1 MKGKD
6 SFKGM
11 PSRKAKGKG
20 DGKNK
25 GGKQFQQPPQAS
37 VAQQASSSTSQTSE
51 NQKLPRPRK
60 AGVMIMIPIGQMTG
74 QHGNPITDMMEIL
87 PRWLVQLLL
96 LGNWPLQRTSVQNI
110 FKTFLCT
117 DRRTKT
123 TGSVFLLFACSDI
136 SGTNS
141 CPSWLT
147 CFCLCRCCTSASKI
161 WAGNHFRAS
170 GSLKRAS
177 QPIPVTSIR
186 MNNTRAHSIPILRR
200 SVYIWIM
207 IMVPS
212 KHSCVSTWI
221 LVLIRLMWFLTQ
233 VVPEPWVPALR

>member
-87 PRWLVQLLL
+87 PR
-96 LGNWPLQRTSVQNI
+96 
-110 FKTFLCT
+110 
-117 DRRTKT
+117 
-123 TGSVFLLFACSDI
+123 
-136 SGTNS
+136 
-141 CPSWLT
+141 
-147 CFCLCRCCTSASKI
+147 
-161 WAGNHFRAS
+161 
-170 GSLKRAS
+170 
-177 QPIPVTSIR
+177 
-186 MNNTRAHSIPILRR
+186 
-200 SVYIWIM
+200 
-207 IMVPS
+207 
-212 KHSCVSTWI
+212 
-221 LVLIRLMWFLTQ
+221 
-233 VVPEPWVPALR
+233 